1 MKRCIILV
9 ALALLLVTPAFT
21 QVRFDL
27 GFDIPIT
34 VGTISG
40 SGVSTSSEVGTFLSN
55 YHFPFPEASVSYQF
69 AAGPVIL
76 APGIRLFTVILETVA
91 WPNLLAEL
99 RLGPIFIDA
108 QVGGLLF
115 GYFGLVN
122 GFDYGKVIMPDLSVW
137 FGFGKQRQFRVG
149 AGVLG
154 FVLPELTMEGA
165 LIVPYAG
172 LKIALEV
179 K

>member
-1 MKRCIILV
+1 MKRLVILV
-9 ALALLLVTPAFT
+9 ALALLLVTPAFS

-27 GFDIPIT
+27 GFDVPLT
-34 VGTISG
+34 VGTITG
-40 SGVSTSSEVGTFLSN
+40 SGVTTSSEVGTFLQS
-55 YHFPFPEASVSYQF
+55 YHFPFPEASISYQF
-69 AAGPVIL
+69 GAGPVIL
-76 APGIRLFTVILETVA
+76 APGLRVFTVILETVA

-115 GYFGLVN
+115 GYFGVVN

-137 FGFGKQRQFRVG
+137 FGFGKERRFRVG

-154 FVLPELTMEGA
+154 FVLPELTMEGM